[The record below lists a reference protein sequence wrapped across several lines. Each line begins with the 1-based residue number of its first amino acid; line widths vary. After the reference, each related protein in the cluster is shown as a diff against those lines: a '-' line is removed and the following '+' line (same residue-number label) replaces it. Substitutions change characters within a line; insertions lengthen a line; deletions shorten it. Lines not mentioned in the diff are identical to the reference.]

1 MFAIPLITLGL
12 QKALQGKLGRP
23 SIHAWS
29 APRFMGDSSSIHD
42 HCCSACRQAGQI
54 LDSCPACP
62 SIHGLCT
69 GLPVPRFMPGLPLDS
84 WPASWADPRFMDS
97 ALSSLCLD
105 SCLASPSI
113 HNCSDSLADPRFMD
127 SELCCLYLGSLL
139 IFPWIM
145 AALPAS

>member
-1 MFAIPLITLGL
+1 MSFFFCIITLGL

-97 ALSSLCLD
+97 ALSYLCL
-105 SCLASPSI
+105 
-113 HNCSDSLADPRFMD
+113 NSLLFFPRFM
-127 SELCCLYLGSLL
+127 
-139 IFPWIM
+139 
-145 AALPAS
+145 AALVCSALTLSRQELLWAQNASTQVGIKISSDGN